1 MRSMERTPVSELAAP
16 HPPQVHSLISDL
28 WMLTKPRLSML
39 VIITAGGGYWLAGS
53 ADIVGGL
60 LAVGGTTL
68 VVAAANVLNNYLE
81 RESDKDMARTSVR
94 PLPTGRMAPTIAL
107 LFGMLLTA
115 ISIPLLTFGTTP
127 LAGLLAAIALVLYV
141 LVYTP
146 LKRVSSLNT
155 LVGAIP
161 GALPPLIGWTA
172 ATGQISAGGLLLF
185 ALLFLWQIPHSLAI
199 CIYRQ
204 GEYDKAGLVVLP
216 TEHGLPVTRRQMFF
230 YTFALLPLPLLMMHA
245 GVVGAPTLVIG
256 TGLGVWWLSRAW
268 QGLMN
273 NGGAAWARKFFLA
286 SLVYLSGMFAVMT
299 VDVWI

>member
-1 MRSMERTPVSELAAP
+1 MSELTATHSA
-16 HPPQVHSLISDL
+16 PQVHSLLSDL

-39 VIITAGGGYWLAGS
+39 VIITAGGGYWLTGS
-53 ADIVGGL
+53 SDLLGGL
-60 LAVGGTTL
+60 IAVGGTTL

-81 RESDKDMARTSVR
+81 RESDKDMVRTSVR
-94 PLPTGRMAPTIAL
+94 PLPTGRMAPSIAL
-107 LFGMLLTA
+107 MFGMTLTA

-146 LKRVSSLNT
+146 MKRVSSMNT
-155 LVGAIP
+155 LIGAIP

-172 ATGQISAGGLLLF
+172 ATGQITAGGLLLF

-204 GEYDKAGLVVLP
+204 SEYDKAGLVVLP
-216 TEHGLPVTRRQMFF
+216 TEHGLSVTRRQMFL
-230 YTFALLPLPLLMMHA
+230 YTFALLPLPLLMVHA
-245 GVVGAPTLVIG
+245 DVAGIPTLIIG
-256 TGLGVWWLSRAW
+256 TGLGVWWLHRAW
-268 QGLMN
+268 QGLITK
-273 NGGAAWARKFFLA
+273 GGAVWARKFFLS
-286 SLVYLSGMFAVMT
+286 SLVYLSGMFAVLT